1 MDISVELKK
10 RRKELRLTQTQLA
23 SCVGLKIRMIQYLE
37 KDESHYT
44 LPTLKKVCEALK
56 VEIVLKPITTKNK

>member
-1 MDISVELKK
+1 MDISTELKK
-10 RRKELRLTQTQLA
+10 RRKQLGITQKCLA
-23 SCVGLKIRMIQYLE
+23 EKIQCSDRMIRYLE

-56 VEIVLKPITTKNK
+56 VEIVLKTVK